1 MYVRGKLQVVIFF
14 GKGNSL
20 CLLQFPIVLLHQER
34 INADLSRCKCRSS
47 DKFESRIANQF
58 SSKPKEGLLK
68 VVIGLGRDLEV
79 LDALLPVEG
88 HGGGLDLPLL
98 DIDLVPAE
106 HNRNIF
112 TDAFKIAMPVGNVLI
127 GDAGRD
133 VKHYDATLALDVV
146 AIAETTKLFLA
157 GGIPD
162 IEHDRAKVGG
172 EGQRVNLNSERGDVF
187 FLELSRQVTLDKCGF
202 SCSSVANYASHT
214 K

>member
-1 MYVRGKLQVVIFF
+1 MGQKQAY
-14 GKGNSL
+14 
-20 CLLQFPIVLLHQER
+20 
-34 INADLSRCKCRSS
+34 
-47 DKFESRIANQF
+47 
-58 SSKPKEGLLK
+58 
-68 VVIGLGRDLEV
+68 
-79 LDALLPVEG
+79 
-88 HGGGLDLPLL
+88 L

-172 EGQRVNLNSERGDVF
+172 EGQRVNLNSERGCVM
-187 FLELSRQVTLDKCGF
+187 
-202 SCSSVANYASHT
+202 VARCVSNEKKRDAT
-214 K
+214 GQDTQK